1 MNTKIVSKHLQ
12 ILRKKHHYTQD
23 DLAEQLNV
31 SRQAVSKWETGV
43 SVPDLESL
51 LRISKLYDITI
62 NDILEPKIQPERI
75 SDFEQIV
82 TLPKTGLKEVLK
94 QVDTVLLAAALMGA
108 SPGVN
113 LLVEN
118 MFPEI
123 DFASIRKTIGRVR
136 VETVED
142 AQNQIVTLINLWAQA
157 EQQ

>member
-62 NDILEPKIQPERI
+62 NDILEPKLQSEKIT
-75 SDFEQIV
+75 DFEQIV
-82 TLPKTGLKEVLK
+82 TLSETQLRERLKE
-94 QVDTVLLAAALMGA
+94 VDTVLLAAALMGA

-118 MFPEI
+118 LFPEI
-123 DFASIRKTIGRVR
+123 DFESIRKTIGRVR
-136 VETVED
+136 VEMVED
-142 AQNQIVTLINLWAQA
+142 AQNQIVALINLWAA
-157 EQQ
+157 GNLI